1 MKTKFLVVI
10 SLILMSFVFAAC
22 PADKPDYPDYP
33 DYPNYPSD
41 DEEESVDFSN
51 LYGYWLNSDK
61 TGAMAISEYSKT
73 QCRIKYYAY
82 PLDGQVRLYEQESY
96 YSNNGSFTA
105 LVPISNGCYN
115 EGVKISLSSYEK
127 IILTHFSG
135 SGNLSSYIF
144 SRVSEK
150 EFFDYLE
157 NGGSSGSQSGDDE
170 EEDKLFGTWKGK
182 EDEWTIKLTFYPS
195 GKAVEEWSDGYYSD
209 VTTGTYTYS
218 NGKITKWDM
227 EDGSSLCNTIGDCP
241 WPVVFS
247 SSTSMTL
254 GSGYSKITFT
264 KQ

>member
-1 MKTKFLVVI
+1 MP
-10 SLILMSFVFAAC
+10 FVFAAC
-22 PADKPDYPDYP
+22 GGDKPDEPDYP
-33 DYPNYPSD
+33 QYPNYPGE

-61 TGAMAISEYSKT
+61 SGAMAISEYSKT
-73 QCRIKYYAY
+73 QCRIVYYVSFV
-82 PLDGQVRLYEQESY
+82 GYEGDNRYFDHESY
-96 YSNNGSFTA
+96 YSKNGSFTV
-105 LVPISNGCYN
+105 LTPFNYSIMGCHHEY
-115 EGVKISLSSYEK
+115 VKISSNSYNK
-127 IILTHFSG
+127 IILAHHSYPSTTNDG
-135 SGNLSSYIF
+135 LSSYIF

-157 NGGSSGSQSGDDE
+157 SGGSSGSESGDDE
-170 EEDKLFGTWKGK
+170 KEEDKLFGTWKGK
-182 EDEWTIKLTFYPS
+182 DDDWTIKLTFYPS

-241 WPVVFS
+241 WPVVFT
-247 SSTSMTL
+247 SSTQMTL
-254 GSGYSKITFT
+254 GSGYNKITFT